1 MKSTGVIRK
10 LDDLGRIVI
19 PKELRDNMN
28 LLTKDSLEIFK
39 EENKI
44 ILSKYEPGC
53 KFCGEIDDTF
63 VFKGYKICQKCL
75 ENISKLNN

>member
-19 PKELRDNMN
+19 PKELRDTLN
-28 LLTKDSLEIFK
+28 LLTRDSLEIFK
-39 EENKI
+39 EKDKI

-53 KFCGEIDDTF
+53 KFCGEIDGTYI
-63 VFKGYKICQKCL
+63 FKGYKICNNCFEK
-75 ENISKLNN
+75 IRKLKK